1 MPVDRSRL
9 PALGPEP
16 AFRFPGV
23 VKTRIDGG
31 LDCWAIE
38 HRDVPVVVFL
48 LLLPVG
54 AAADPPDRP
63 GLAALTGDM
72 LDEGAGGRDALE
84 FHDALARA
92 GAHLDIDVGPDATT
106 LTLWTLARSAGRALE
121 LLADAVARPRFEAAE
136 FERVRTLRLNR
147 LRQLRD
153 LPPAVADQLFAR
165 ALYRGHPYGHLP
177 IGAEAALRTMSLDE
191 VVAFH
196 RSTYAPGRATLIA
209 AGEIDAAALERE
221 ACRVFGDWEGAPAAP
236 LVDPATLPSPEPPTE
251 RLVIVDRPGA
261 AQSELRIGHVA
272 APRRTPDYHALL
284 VLNTLLGGQF
294 VSRINMNL
302 REQRGYTYGARSA
315 FDFRRGPGP
324 FVVQASVQTDATAEA
339 VRETLDEL
347 AAVRGDRPP
356 TPDEL
361 RLARA
366 ALTRGYPR
374 GFETAEQIARAAA
387 QLALYELPDDYFSE
401 FVPRVAAVTADE
413 VARAARRHLDPSR
426 ALVLVV
432 GDRSRVEAPLAA
444 LGLGDP
450 VPLAVP

>member
-1 MPVDRSRL
+1 MAADRSRL

-16 AFRFPGV
+16 AFRFPAIA
-23 VKTRIDGG
+23 KARIDGG
-31 LDCWAIE
+31 LDCWTIE
-38 HRDVPVVVFL
+38 HHAVPVVVFL

-63 GLAALTGDM
+63 GLAALVGDM
-72 LDEGAGGRDALE
+72 LDEGAGALDALE

-92 GAHLDIDVGPDATT
+92 GAHLEIDVGPDATT
-106 LTLWTLARSAGRALE
+106 LTLWTLARNAGRALA
-121 LLADAVARPRFEAAE
+121 LLGDAVARPRLSPAD

-165 ALYRGHPYGHLP
+165 TLYRGHPYGHLP
-177 IGAEAALRTMSLDE
+177 IGTEAALRAMSLDDAA
-191 VVAFH
+191 AFH
-196 RSTYAPGRATLIA
+196 RTWYGPARATLIA
-209 AGEIDAAALERE
+209 AGDIDQATLERE
-221 ACRVFGDWEGAPAAP
+221 ARRVFESWDGPTVAP
-236 LVDPATLPSPEPPTE
+236 LADPAILPVPDPPAG
-251 RLVIVDRPGA
+251 RLFVVDRPGS
-261 AQSELRIGHVA
+261 AQSEFRIGHVA
-272 APRRTPDYHALL
+272 APRRTPDYHSLL

-302 REQRGYTYGARSA
+302 REEKGYTYGARSA

-339 VRETLDEL
+339 VRETLGEL

-356 TPDEL
+356 TPEEL
-361 RLARA
+361 ALARA

-387 QLALYELPDDYFSE
+387 QLALYELPDDYFSQ
-401 FVPRVAAVTADE
+401 FVPRVAAVTADD
-413 VARAARRHLDPSR
+413 VSRAARRHLDPAR

-432 GDRSRVEAPLAA
+432 GDRRRVETPLAA

-450 VPLAVP
+450 VALSLP